1 MTSAGHEPRRGA
13 GGSDPR
19 PVVALERRLRCCR
32 SVITLGVKPNLEDYC
47 PADQERIRQAEKIY
61 YPSTYYAELFT
72 AMGKSIFPSINNYH
86 CAQDKIRQTT
96 LFGLLGIPHPY
107 TRFFFGRRQKERI
120 LEYFDFPFVAK
131 VPRGS
136 ARGRGVFL
144 IRDASQLAEYCRCC
158 HPAYIQHY
166 LPVEHDMR
174 VVVVGGRV
182 MHAYWRISKA
192 DDFRTNVALG
202 GRIVLDS
209 VPQAAI
215 DLALHTAR
223 VCGWND
229 VGLDI
234 CLHRDRF
241 FVLEANM
248 KYGREGF
255 RQAGLDYDGMME
267 ELIRD
272 GLI

>member
-1 MTSAGHEPRRGA
+1 MTGTGNEPGLGA
-13 GGSDPR
+13 GGPK
-19 PVVALERRLRCCR
+19 PLAVLALERRLGRCA
-32 SVITLGVKPNLEDYC
+32 SVITLGVRPNLEDYG

-61 YPSTYYAELFT
+61 YPSTYYAELFV
-72 AMGKSIFPSINNYH
+72 AMGKSIFPSANNYH

-96 LFGLLGIPHPY
+96 LFGLLEIPHPY
-107 TRFFFGRRQKERI
+107 TRFFFGRRQKEKI
-120 LEYFDFPFVAK
+120 LEHFDFPFVAK

-144 IRDASQLAEYCRCC
+144 IRDASQLADYCRCR

-166 LPVEHDMR
+166 LPVDRDIR

-182 MHAYWRISKA
+182 MHAYWRISRPG
-192 DDFRTNVALG
+192 DFRANAALG
-202 GRIVLDS
+202 GCIVLEP

-241 FVLEANM
+241 YVLEANM

-255 RQAGLDYDGMME
+255 RQAGLDYHAMME